1 MSYKIKT
8 NEGTWTCNEISSD
21 TLHSVLLADIL
32 SELKTLNRTLN
43 CHRVPAMA
51 DAMIR
56 VDERL
61 KRNGLSLAKRNRK

>member
-1 MSYKIKT
+1 MSKDIFTSQGSWVLNQSTHKDI
-8 NEGTWTCNEISSD
+8 ELLL
-21 TLHSVLLADIL
+21 LHDIRK
-32 SELKTLNRTLN
+32 ELIALNLTLN